1 MRTGGTYTAVV
12 VLLEAG
18 GHTGLGEAPLRGRS
32 EAVAIR
38 AARQTAELD
47 LAARAA
53 GVRLADLLGGG
64 RRNGVRCSA
73 LVTST
78 RPADVA
84 AEVERCVAG
93 GFTAVKLK
101 AMNGGGPVDQERLG
115 AARWAAGREVEL
127 RLDFNGRLSTREAL
141 TALNG
146 LKAFEPIVFEQPLPA
161 EAAVREWAGLGDPGF
176 MALPP
181 GPGLGVELDR
191 AALERYRADR

>member
-1 MRTGGTYTAVV
+1 MRTGVV
-12 VLLEAG
+12 VVLEAG
-18 GHTGLGEAPLRGRS
+18 GHMGLGEAPLYRGRS

-101 AMNGGGPVDQERLG
+101 AMNGGGPVEQFG
-115 AARWAAGREVEL
+115 TVEQRIGVLPQPLDL
-127 RLDFNGRLSTREAL
+127 RLCWRTQIDAR
-141 TALNG
+141 
-146 LKAFEPIVFEQPLPA
+146 
-161 EAAVREWAGLGDPGF
+161 
-176 MALPP
+176 
-181 GPGLGVELDR
+181 
-191 AALERYRADR
+191 